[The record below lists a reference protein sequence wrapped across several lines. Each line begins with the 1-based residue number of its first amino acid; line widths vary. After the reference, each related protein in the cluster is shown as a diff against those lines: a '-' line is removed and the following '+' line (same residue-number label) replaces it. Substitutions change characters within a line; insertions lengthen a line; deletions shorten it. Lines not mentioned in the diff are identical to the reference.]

1 MLGLI
6 KKDLLLI
13 KANLKS
19 MIIIF
24 VIYIMLAFQGTLDVT
39 FIIPIIGIMLFIST
53 FSYDDFNNWNSY
65 AVTLP
70 DGRRNVVRAKYIVS
84 IILMIIL
91 AVVAFFIGIGIS
103 YIKTNSINLDEI
115 ISSLMGTMLSS
126 VIIISLLYPIV
137 FKFGATNGRIILFAV
152 VFGIAGI
159 GTLIAQFIDMTPI
172 INIINKLDNYL
183 LIAIPI
189 IYIIL
194 LGISYLISSK
204 YQAKYIKIKNF
215 KNVTYESSLYIE
227 PLNKTFLKEKSL

>member
-6 KKDLLLI
+6 KKDFLLI

-19 MIIIF
+19 MVIIF
-24 VIYIMLAFQGTLDVT
+24 IVYLILAFQGTFDVT
-39 FIIPIIGIMLFIST
+39 FIVQLIGIMLFIST

-70 DGRRNVVRAKYIVS
+70 NGRKNVVRAKYIAS
-84 IILMIIL
+84 IILTAVLGIVAL
-91 AVVAFFIGIGIS
+91 AIGVGIG
-103 YIKTNSINLDEI
+103 YAKTNNINIEEI
-115 ISSLMGTMLSS
+115 ISSLMGTILSS

-159 GTLIAQFIDMTPI
+159 GALISQFVDMTPI
-172 INIINKLDNYL
+172 INMINELDNYV

-189 IYIIL
+189 ISIIL
-194 LGISYLISSK
+194 LGISYLISNK
-204 YQAKYIKIKNF
+204 IYQ
-215 KNVTYESSLYIE
+215 
-227 PLNKTFLKEKSL
+227 NKEF

>member
-6 KKDLLLI
+6 KKDFLLI

-24 VIYIMLAFQGTLDVT
+24 VIYIMLAFQGTFDAT
-39 FIIPIIGIMLFIST
+39 FIIPLIGIILFLST

-70 DGRRNVVRAKYIVS
+70 NGRKNVVRAKYIAS
-84 IILMIIL
+84 TILMIIL
-91 AVVAFFIGIGIS
+91 AVVAFSIGIGIS

-115 ISSLMGTMLSS
+115 ISSLMGTMLSI
-126 VIIISLLYPIV
+126 VIINSLLYPIV

-159 GTLIAQFIDMTPI
+159 GTLITQFIDMAPI

-183 LIAIPI
+183 LIVIPI

-204 YQAKYIKIKNF
+204 IYQ
-215 KNVTYESSLYIE
+215 
-227 PLNKTFLKEKSL
+227 NKEF

>member
-6 KKDLLLI
+6 KKDFLLI

-24 VIYIMLAFQGTLDVT
+24 VIYIMLAFQGTFDVT
-39 FIIPIIGIMLFIST
+39 FIIPLIGIMLFIST

-70 DGRRNVVRAKYIVS
+70 DGRKNVVRAKYIAS
-84 IILMIIL
+84 IILTVVLGIGAL
-91 AVVAFFIGIGIS
+91 AIGIGIS
-103 YIKTNSINLDEI
+103 YTKTNSINLDEI

-159 GTLIAQFIDMTPI
+159 GALIAQFVDTTPI
-172 INIINKLDNYL
+172 INMINRLDSYS

-189 IYIIL
+189 ISVIL
-194 LGISYLISSK
+194 IGISYLISNK
-204 YQAKYIKIKNF
+204 IYQ
-215 KNVTYESSLYIE
+215 
-227 PLNKTFLKEKSL
+227 NKEF

>member
-6 KKDLLLI
+6 KKDFLLI

-19 MIIIF
+19 MAIIF
-24 VIYIMLAFQGTLDVT
+24 IVYLILAFQGTFDVT
-39 FIIPIIGIMLFIST
+39 FIIPLIGIMLFIST

-70 DGRRNVVRAKYIVS
+70 DGRKNVVRAKYIAS
-84 IILMIIL
+84 IILTAVLGIVAL
-91 AVVAFFIGIGIS
+91 AIGVGIG
-103 YIKTNSINLDEI
+103 YAKTNNINIEEI
-115 ISSLMGTMLSS
+115 ISSLMGTILSN

-159 GTLIAQFIDMTPI
+159 GALIAQFVDMTSI
-172 INIINKLDNYL
+172 INMINRLDSYS

-189 IYIIL
+189 ISVIL
-194 LGISYLISSK
+194 IGISYLISNK
-204 YQAKYIKIKNF
+204 IYQ
-215 KNVTYESSLYIE
+215 
-227 PLNKTFLKEKSL
+227 NKEF

>member
-6 KKDLLLI
+6 KKDFLLI

-24 VIYIMLAFQGTLDVT
+24 VIYIMLAFQGTIDAT
-39 FIIPIIGIMLFIST
+39 FIIPLIGIILFLST

-70 DGRRNVVRAKYIVS
+70 NGRKNVVRAKYIAS
-84 IILMIIL
+84 TILMIIL
-91 AVVAFFIGIGIS
+91 AVVAFSIGIGIS

-115 ISSLMGTMLSS
+115 ISSLMGTMLSI
-126 VIIISLLYPIV
+126 VIINSLLYPIV

-159 GTLIAQFIDMTPI
+159 GTLIAQFIDMAPI

-183 LIAIPI
+183 LIVIPI

-204 YQAKYIKIKNF
+204 IYQ
-215 KNVTYESSLYIE
+215 
-227 PLNKTFLKEKSL
+227 NKEF

>member
-6 KKDLLLI
+6 KKDFLLI

-24 VIYIMLAFQGTLDVT
+24 VIYIMLAFQGTFDVT
-39 FIIPIIGIMLFIST
+39 FIIPLIGIMLFIST

-70 DGRRNVVRAKYIVS
+70 DGRKNVVRAKYIAS
-84 IILMIIL
+84 IILTIIL
-91 AVVAFFIGIGIS
+91 VAVALVIGMGIN
-103 YIKTNSINLDEI
+103 YTKTNSINLDEI

-159 GTLIAQFIDMTPI
+159 GALISNFIDMTPV
-172 INIINKLDNYL
+172 INMINELDNYA

-189 IYIIL
+189 ISIIL
-194 LGISYLISSK
+194 LGISYLISN
-204 YQAKYIKIKNF
+204 KIYKN
-215 KNVTYESSLYIE
+215 
-227 PLNKTFLKEKSL
+227 KEF

>member
-6 KKDLLLI
+6 KKDFLII

-19 MIIIF
+19 M
-24 VIYIMLAFQGTLDVT
+24 VITFIVYLMLAFQGTFDVT

-103 YIKTNSINLDEI
+103 YIKTNAINLNEI
-115 ISSLMGTMLSS
+115 ISSLMGTALSS
-126 VIIISLLYPIV
+126 ITIISLLYPIV
-137 FKFGATNGRIILFAV
+137 FKFGATNGKIILFAV
-152 VFGIAGI
+152 VFGIGGI
-159 GTLIAQFIDMTPI
+159 VALVSNFIDMTSV
-172 INIINKLDNYL
+172 INMINGLDNYS

-189 IYIIL
+189 ISVIL
-194 LGISYLISSK
+194 LGISYLISNK
-204 YQAKYIKIKNF
+204 IYQ
-215 KNVTYESSLYIE
+215 
-227 PLNKTFLKEKSL
+227 NKEF

>member
-6 KKDLLLI
+6 KKDFLLI

-19 MIIIF
+19 TIIIF
-24 VIYIMLAFQGTLDVT
+24 VIYIMLAFQGTFDVT
-39 FIIPIIGIMLFIST
+39 FIIPLIGIMLFIST

-70 DGRRNVVRAKYIVS
+70 NGRKNVVRAKYIAS
-84 IILMIIL
+84 IILTIIL
-91 AVVAFFIGIGIS
+91 AIVSLTIGIGIS
-103 YIKTNSINLDEI
+103 YTKTNSINLDEI

-126 VIIISLLYPIV
+126 IIIISLLYPIV

-159 GTLIAQFIDMTPI
+159 GALIAQFVDTTPI
-172 INIINKLDNYL
+172 INMINRLDSYS

-189 IYIIL
+189 ISAIL
-194 LGISYLISSK
+194 LGISYLISNK
-204 YQAKYIKIKNF
+204 IYQ
-215 KNVTYESSLYIE
+215 
-227 PLNKTFLKEKSL
+227 NKEF

>member
-6 KKDLLLI
+6 KKDFLLI

-19 MIIIF
+19 MAIIF
-24 VIYIMLAFQGTLDVT
+24 IVYLILAFQGTFDVT
-39 FIIPIIGIMLFIST
+39 FIIPLIGIMLFIST

-70 DGRRNVVRAKYIVS
+70 DGRKNVVRAKYIAS
-84 IILMIIL
+84 IILTIIL
-91 AVVAFFIGIGIS
+91 AAVALVIGIGIS
-103 YIKTNSINLDEI
+103 YTKTNSINLNEI

-159 GTLIAQFIDMTPI
+159 GAFIAQFVDMTFI
-172 INIINKLDNYL
+172 INMINRLDSYS

-189 IYIIL
+189 ISAIL
-194 LGISYLISSK
+194 LGISYLISNK
-204 YQAKYIKIKNF
+204 IYQ
-215 KNVTYESSLYIE
+215 
-227 PLNKTFLKEKSL
+227 NKEF

>member
-6 KKDLLLI
+6 KKDFLLI

-19 MIIIF
+19 MVIIF
-24 VIYIMLAFQGTLDVT
+24 IVYLILAFQGIFDVT
-39 FIIPIIGIMLFIST
+39 FIVPLIGIMLFIST

-70 DGRRNVVRAKYIVS
+70 DGRKNVVRAKYIAS
-84 IILMIIL
+84 IILMIVL
-91 AVVAFFIGIGIS
+91 EAVALVIGIGIS
-103 YIKTNSINLDEI
+103 YTKTNSINLNEI

-126 VIIISLLYPIV
+126 VIVISLLYPIV

-159 GTLIAQFIDMTPI
+159 GALIAQFVDTTPI
-172 INIINKLDNYL
+172 INMINRLDSYS

-189 IYIIL
+189 ISAIL
-194 LGISYLISSK
+194 LGISYLISNK
-204 YQAKYIKIKNF
+204 IYQ
-215 KNVTYESSLYIE
+215 
-227 PLNKTFLKEKSL
+227 NKEF

>member
-6 KKDLLLI
+6 KKDFLLI

-19 MIIIF
+19 MAIIF
-24 VIYIMLAFQGTLDVT
+24 IVYLILAFQGTFDVT
-39 FIIPIIGIMLFIST
+39 FIIPLIGIMLFIST

-70 DGRRNVVRAKYIVS
+70 DGRKNVIRAKYIAS
-84 IILMIIL
+84 IILTIIL
-91 AVVAFFIGIGIS
+91 AAVALAIGIGIS
-103 YIKTNSINLDEI
+103 YTKTNSINLNEI
-115 ISSLMGTMLSS
+115 ISSLMGTMLSN

-159 GTLIAQFIDMTPI
+159 GALIAQFVDMTPI
-172 INIINKLDNYL
+172 INMINRLDSYS

-189 IYIIL
+189 ISVIL
-194 LGISYLISSK
+194 LGISYLISNK
-204 YQAKYIKIKNF
+204 IYQ
-215 KNVTYESSLYIE
+215 
-227 PLNKTFLKEKSL
+227 NKEF